1 MSRDALVSGT
11 TGMTAS
17 VLLTVNTTLITTL
30 GEVFIVGI
38 VGGAAGLL
46 GKMLVQFIIS
56 KIKSKFNKTKNEK
69 S

>member
-1 MSRDALVSGT
+1 MSRDALISGT
-11 TGMTAS
+11 SGMTAS
-17 VLLTVNTTLITTL
+17 VLLTVNTTLISTL

-46 GKMLVQFIIS
+46 GKMLVQYIVS